1 MRVVVIEDERR
12 LAENIAASLRETA
25 GFAVDVARD
34 GEEGL
39 YLAQANVYDA
49 LVLDLMLPKL
59 SGADLLTRLR
69 ASGVRTPVLV
79 LTAQEG
85 VESVL
90 RLLERGA
97 DDYMSKPFDLRELRA
112 RLSALI
118 RRSQGHAAP
127 LLAIADLEVDSA
139 RVEARRSGVSLAL
152 TPMEFKVLEYLMHR
166 QGRVVSKT
174 ELLEH
179 LYDFNCE
186 KFSNVIEVYIAGLR
200 KKVDAAPAKK
210 LIHTL
215 RGHGYRLREEDLP

>member
-1 MRVVVIEDERR
+1 MRVAVIEDERR

-39 YLAQANVYDA
+39 YLATTNGYDA

-59 SGADLLTRLR
+59 SGGEILTQLR
-69 ASGVRTPVLV
+69 AKGVRTPVLV
-79 LTAQEG
+79 LTAQDE

-90 RLLERGA
+90 KLLEGGA
-97 DDYMSKPFDLRELRA
+97 DDYMTKPFDLRELRA
-112 RLSALI
+112 RLHALI
-118 RRSQGHAAP
+118 RRSQGHAAA
-127 LLAIADLEVDSA
+127 LLAMGDLQLDSTRAEV
-139 RVEARRSGVSLAL
+139 RRGGVAVTLS
-152 TPMEFKVLEYLMHR
+152 PMEFKVLEYLMHR
-166 QGRVVSKT
+166 QGQVVSKE

-179 LYDFNCE
+179 LYDFNWE

-200 KKVDAAPAKK
+200 KKIDATPAKK

-215 RGHGYRLREEDLP
+215 RGRGYILREEEVS

>member
-1 MRVVVIEDERR
+1 MRVAVIEDERR
-12 LAENIAASLRETA
+12 LADNIAASLRETA

-39 YLAQANVYDA
+39 YLATTNAYDA

-59 SGADLLTRLR
+59 SGADLLLR
-69 ASGVRTPVLV
+69 MRAAGVRTPVLV
-79 LTAQEG
+79 LTAQDS

-90 RLLERGA
+90 KLLARGA

-112 RLSALI
+112 RLHALI

-127 LLAIADLEVDSA
+127 LLAMADLELDLTRAEV
-139 RVEARRSGVSLAL
+139 RRGGVPVLL

-179 LYDFNCE
+179 LYDFNWE

-200 KKVDAAPAKK
+200 RKVDAAPARK

-215 RGHGYRLREEDLP
+215 RGHGYMLREEAPS